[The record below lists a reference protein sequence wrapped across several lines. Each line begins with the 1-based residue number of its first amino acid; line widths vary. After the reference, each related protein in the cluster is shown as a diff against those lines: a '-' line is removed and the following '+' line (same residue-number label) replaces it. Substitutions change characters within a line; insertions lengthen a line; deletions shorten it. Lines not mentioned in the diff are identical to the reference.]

1 MSRGQLFTA
10 VHDDAAWAYIAG
22 HIDTL
27 GYAPRLSD
35 IARAVGFSKSA
46 VFLCLR
52 RLESRGVIR
61 RVARL
66 AQAIEVLA
74 VPALPRAPDGAALHF
89 ISVDRLG
96 SHKSRHNGS
105 IGQDHA

>member
-1 MSRGQLFTA
+1 MSHRQLFTA
-10 VHDDAAWAYIAG
+10 ARDDAALAYIAG

-61 RVARL
+61 RAARL
-66 AQAIEVLA
+66 AHAIEVLA
-74 VPALPRAPDGAALHF
+74 VPALPRAPDGAALYF
-89 ISVDRLG
+89 ISVDRLPVHG
-96 SHKSRHNGS
+96 GLN
-105 IGQDHA
+105 A